1 VEKVYPGGV
10 RALDAAAMRV
20 MRGEIFGL
28 LGANGAGKSTL
39 VKILMTVVRP
49 TRLEGTMLGAPVGRR
64 ETLAR
69 VGYLPEHHNFPEYLT
84 GAQVIDFYAAMAGA
98 SRRQRRARSGEL
110 LDLVGMTSWATK
122 RVRSYSKG

>member
-1 VEKVYPGGV
+1 ALRGGGEGWNRCAESPKALARVSLRGTEAGGRMSEDAGAAAAIDLAQVEKVYPGGV

-64 ETLAR
+64 ETL
-69 VGYLPEHHNFPEYLT
+69 
-84 GAQVIDFYAAMAGA
+84 
-98 SRRQRRARSGEL
+98 
-110 LDLVGMTSWATK
+110 
-122 RVRSYSKG
+122 